1 MRMFYKVSETVEEI
15 KYDYFDDENLYI
27 GILSFGQLIAKKEE
41 LQIPE
46 ATITYCQTNHRN
58 QQNIISVYDHL
69 TFGLIDVIDR
79 KDIRNRE
86 DKFALYIRNNL
97 FLVVTV
103 YDEDH
108 SIQDALLAVLSHQKQ
123 AVTLEKIIY
132 SFLNRLIFDENMLI
146 ENTET
151 EISQLEK
158 QVIAKKTRHFEDEL
172 LDLRKKL
179 LLMNHY
185 YERLL
190 NFSEVLMAN
199 ENEIFKDENLRYFR
213 MFTDRV
219 ERYSDSVS
227 MLREYISQVREAY
240 QAQMDYD
247 LNSTMKL
254 FTVVTTI
261 FLPLTLIVGW
271 YGMNF
276 KFMPELSWKFGY
288 PLVFLMCIFVVIGC
302 ILLFRK
308 KKLL

>member
-1 MRMFYKVSETVEEI
+1 MFYKVSDTVEEI
-15 KYDYFDDENLYI
+15 IYDYFDDENLYI
-27 GILSFGQLIAKKEE
+27 GMLTLEQLIAKKEE

-46 ATITYCQTNHRN
+46 ATIATCQTLHHN

-79 KDIRNRE
+79 KDVRNRE

-108 SIQDALLAVLSHQKQ
+108 SIQDALFAVLAHQKQ

-146 ENTET
+146 EDTEI

-158 QVIAKKTRHFEDEL
+158 QVIAKKTRHFEDEML
-172 LDLRKKL
+172 NLRKKL

-199 ENEIFKDENLRYFR
+199 ENEIFKEENLRYFK
-213 MFTDRV
+213 MFTSRV

-276 KFMPELSWKFGY
+276 EYMPELSWKYGY
-288 PLVFLMCIFVVIGC
+288 PLVFLLSLFVVIGC